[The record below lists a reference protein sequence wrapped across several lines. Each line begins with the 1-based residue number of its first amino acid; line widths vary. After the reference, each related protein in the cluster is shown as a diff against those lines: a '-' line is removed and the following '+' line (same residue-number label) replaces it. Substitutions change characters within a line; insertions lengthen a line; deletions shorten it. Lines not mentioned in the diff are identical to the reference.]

1 MKKIGIEQGLKD
13 IADYLG
19 NQGYSVQVL
28 NESAENSSSK
38 VSGFDAIVTSD
49 YDTNAM
55 GYYDTETKVPVINAS
70 GMTAEEV
77 KNMLDRELKN
87 K

>member
-1 MKKIGIEQGLKD
+1 MKKIGIEQGLND
-13 IADYLG
+13 IADYLS

-28 NESAENSSSK
+28 NAGAENSSSK
-38 VSGFDAIVTSD
+38 VSGFDAIITAD

-55 GYYDTETKVPVINAS
+55 GYYDTETKAPVINAS